1 MTPGQIAY
9 RQYLESD
16 HWRNLRVA
24 AFRMWGRK
32 CFKCPRTF
40 GLEVHHLFYRARW
53 EDSLPQDLRPCC
65 SWCHRKEHGFAPQV
79 IPNQDKRRIEKRRRK
94 KRNWA
99 RLAVKHSAM
108 LDRQIRKRR
117 QPKPTG
123 APKKKK
129 TPRWWP
135 GMYEGKAPYETM
147 KEIGT
152 SVPKAPVMSKTPDC
166 MNPKINRFH

>member
-1 MTPGQIAY
+1 MTPNQIAY

-16 HWRNLRVA
+16 HWRGLRVE
-24 AFRMWGRK
+24 AFKRYGRR
-32 CFKCPRTF
+32 CSRCPSKVR
-40 GLEVHHLFYRARW
+40 LQVHHTRYRHPW
-53 EDSLPQDLRPCC
+53 ESCTTDDLQILCR
-65 SWCHRKEHGFAPQV
+65 SCHEREHGIGVVRQP
-79 IPNQDKRRIEKRRRK
+79 KHRRRK

-99 RLAVKHSAM
+99 RMAENHSAM

-117 QPKPTG
+117 QPKPNG

-147 KEIGT
+147 KQVGT
-152 SVPKAPVMSKTPDC
+152 SVPKAAAMSKTPDC